1 MSSLSIY
8 ENKTRNYFW
17 LYYQYWEG
25 MVGKYVTFYSLW
37 SRKEEGNL
45 KVFVFLTLSAG
56 MRVLSV
62 GL

>member
-25 MVGKYVTFYSLW
+25 MVSKYVIFYGLW

-56 MRVLSV
+56 MCVLSV